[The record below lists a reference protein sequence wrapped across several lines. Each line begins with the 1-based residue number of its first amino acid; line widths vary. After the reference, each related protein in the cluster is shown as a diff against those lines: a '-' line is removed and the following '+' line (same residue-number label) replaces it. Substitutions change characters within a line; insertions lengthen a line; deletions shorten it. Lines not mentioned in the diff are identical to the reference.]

1 MDLTN
6 LPALKWLNRRQ
17 RMNTL
22 TISQIFENLSF
33 YQDNYLSILQ
43 NPEQYYVEVEHASID
58 VWPFSEKKLCLGDL
72 LQLWFSEKWLINTN
86 CRLLSNTNEQVSGKA
101 LQREQDLYLFQLSG
115 STLSGSN
122 HAQVWSVS
130 EQKIIYV
137 ALDSVF
143 KYYCYFESIE
153 RPVKQI
159 LEQLNTYQRVG

>member
-1 MDLTN
+1 
-6 LPALKWLNRRQ
+6 
-17 RMNTL
+17 MNTL

-33 YQDNYLSILQ
+33 YQDSYLSILK
-43 NPEQYYVEVEHASID
+43 NPEQYYLEVEHAHLD

-72 LQLWFSEKWLINTN
+72 LQLWFSEKWLINSN
-86 CRLLSNTNEQVSGKA
+86 CRVLSNTHDATDEKIQLG
-101 LQREQDLYLFQLSG
+101 QQDLYLFQLSG

-159 LEQLNTYQRVG
+159 AEHLNTYRRVG

>member
-1 MDLTN
+1 MY
-6 LPALKWLNRRQ
+6 
-17 RMNTL
+17 TL

-33 YQDNYLSILQ
+33 YKDNYLSILK
-43 NPEQYYVEVEHASID
+43 NPEQYYLEVEHAHLD

-72 LQLWFSEKWLINTN
+72 LQLWFSEKWLINSN
-86 CRLLSNTNEQVSGKA
+86 CRVLSNTHDAASEKKQ
-101 LQREQDLYLFQLSG
+101 LRQQDLYLFQLSG

-153 RPVKQI
+153 RPIKQI
-159 LEQLNTYQRVG
+159 AEQLNAYQRVG

>member
-1 MDLTN
+1 
-6 LPALKWLNRRQ
+6 
-17 RMNTL
+17 MNTL
-22 TISQIFENLSF
+22 TISQIFENFSF

-43 NPEQYYVEVEHASID
+43 NPEQYYLEVEHSHID

-122 HAQVWSVS
+122 HAQVWSIS
-130 EQKIIYV
+130 EQRIIYV

>member
-1 MDLTN
+1 
-6 LPALKWLNRRQ
+6 
-17 RMNTL
+17 MNTL

-159 LEQLNTYQRVG
+159 LEQLNTYRRVG

>member
-1 MDLTN
+1 
-6 LPALKWLNRRQ
+6 
-17 RMNTL
+17 MNTL

-159 LEQLNTYQRVG
+159 PEQLNTYQRVG

>member
-1 MDLTN
+1 MFGHF
-6 LPALKWLNRRQ
+6 LK
-17 RMNTL
+17 
-22 TISQIFENLSF
+22 
-33 YQDNYLSILQ
+33 
-43 NPEQYYVEVEHASID
+43 
-58 VWPFSEKKLCLGDL
+58 KKLCLGDL